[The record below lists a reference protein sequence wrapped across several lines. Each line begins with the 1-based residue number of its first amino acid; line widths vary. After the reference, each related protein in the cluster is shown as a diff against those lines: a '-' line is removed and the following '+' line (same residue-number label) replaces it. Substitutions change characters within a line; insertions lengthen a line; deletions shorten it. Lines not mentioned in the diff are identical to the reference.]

1 MYLSKRSK
9 GIYYVVYTT
18 DNGKRTSK
26 STGCR
31 NKTEAH
37 RFLINFIKELENSK
51 IKYKDIPFNEFRL
64 KFLIYSETYHTWKTT
79 LTYKSTFNSLEKYF
93 GKNILLS
100 DLTKNKIEEY
110 IQHRIRNTSMYG
122 ARKDL
127 INIKAFLNWAVNQEL
142 IPLNPAQKIPRV
154 KPPEKLPK
162 YFSREE
168 FDKLIDVIDDELIR
182 DIVIV
187 AVNTGMRQ
195 REILNLRFDMIDMS
209 NKLITLDNIGFVTKS
224 KKVRSVPMN
233 DKCLAIIEKRYNKK
247 TSNLVFTMNNRIVY
261 QDYVV
266 HKFKKFVLSADINP
280 KLNFHSLRHTFASWL
295 VQKGVSIYIV
305 SKLLGHADIKTTE
318 IYSHLSLA
326 NFEDAVSIL

>member
-9 GIYYVVYTT
+9 GIYYVVYSNET
-18 DNGKRTSK
+18 GKRTSK
-26 STGCR
+26 STGCK

-37 RFLINFIKELENSK
+37 RFLINFIKELESSK
-51 IKYKDIPFNEFRL
+51 IKYQDVPFKEFKM

-79 LTYKSTFNSLEKYF
+79 LTYKSTFNSLESYF
-93 GKNILLS
+93 GKINLLS
-100 DLTKNKIEEY
+100 DLTKNRIEEY
-110 IQHRIRNTSMYG
+110 IQYRIRNVSLYG

-127 INIKAFLNWAVNQEL
+127 INIKAFLNWAVNQEI
-142 IPLNPAQKIPRV
+142 IPDNPAQKIPRV

-168 FDKLIDVIDDELIR
+168 FEKLLIVIDNELIK
-182 DIVIV
+182 DIVIL

-195 REILNLRFDMIDMS
+195 REIINLRFDMVDMV
-209 NKLITLDNIGFVTKS
+209 NKLITLNNSEYVTKS
-224 KKVRSVPMN
+224 KKVRSIPLN
-233 DKCLAIIEKRYNKK
+233 EKSYSIIKKRLKNR
-247 TSNLVFTMNNRIVY
+247 TNNLVFNKNNKLVN

-266 HKFKKFVLSADINP
+266 HKFKKYVLISDINP

-295 VQKGVSIYIV
+295 VQSGVSIYIV

-318 IYSHLSLA
+318 IYSHLSLS
-326 NFEDAVSIL
+326 NFEDAVFKL